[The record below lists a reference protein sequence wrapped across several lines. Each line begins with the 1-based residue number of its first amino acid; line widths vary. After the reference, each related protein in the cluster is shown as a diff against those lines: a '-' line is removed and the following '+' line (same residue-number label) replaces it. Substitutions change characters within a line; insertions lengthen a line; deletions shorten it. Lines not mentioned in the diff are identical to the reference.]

1 MSFCHCED
9 WSCVIRG
16 FQAHLCLVLS
26 RVQLFATPLTVAH
39 QAPLSMVTLQE
50 RILEWAAMPSSRGSS
65 QPRDWTQVSLIARD
79 SLLTEPPEKPT
90 YKDQTCLQWSKWPPF
105 FLSGIRMIR
114 MRKLLLSSGQERKML
129 NREVSVRPSTLSS
142 ISRFSIVH
150 LSLLRIFPLLFSDI
164 LGL

>member
-1 MSFCHCED
+1 MRKWKCYS
-9 WSCVIRG
+9 
-16 FQAHLCLVLS
+16 LS
-26 RVQLFATPLTVAH
+26 HVWLFATPDCSPPGSSVH
-39 QAPLSMVTLQE
+39 GILQVG
-50 RILEWAAMPSSRGSS
+50 ILEWVAIPFSRGSS

-164 LGL
+164 LGLWSIMFR